1 MGEIRGEVNNI
12 DKDNLRKTLRSLTEL
27 EERLTGICP
36 WKVSFGVVVTS
47 KLTVA
52 IPHTKGDTGRRQN
65 SPTEGFY
72 PRLLDAVALS

>member
-47 KLTVA
+47 SSLSQSLTLKVTLA
-52 IPHTKGDTGRRQN
+52 EDKTHRRKVFTHVC
-65 SPTEGFY
+65 ST
-72 PRLLDAVALS
+72 LWH